1 MKKISTLSLAAL
13 ALAFNANAAT
23 LTAPNAA
30 FNWTDTNAWSSGTA
44 TWNSTTPDSASFG
57 AITTNRIAT
66 LTSAVTAENITFSN
80 AANSWTVSGTGGS
93 IAFSG
98 TLSKTGAGTAI
109 ISQNTLLSGAGSV
122 TVNGG
127 ELQLL
132 NNGNTFSGGVTLD
145 SGTLRLGVNSG
156 TGTPQTA
163 GSLGTGT
170 FTINGGSFYHSQ
182 GSVRT
187 QAVAAV
193 IGGDFTAYFTGVGGG
208 LVLGTTTAPGR
219 TVSLGSAVRT
229 ITVGEAANGTG
240 ANAVLGFNN
249 LTNGAGGGIIKE
261 GAGVLRVGGSSS
273 TASITVNAGSLEVSD
288 TLGVTTF
295 TMNSGTAWRKTT
307 SNALTNNSAITLNSA
322 TLTNADTSN
331 NNRSSTFGTLQ
342 ISGNSD
348 LFLGSGLTIQS
359 SGSATAGFTVRDGGV
374 LGGNGTL
381 RTAGTQAYSAG
392 VTTLGTFTDSA
403 ITLSAN
409 GSIRPGTPDSMNS
422 TIGDLAF
429 GSLTW
434 NGQSS
439 SIAQMAFNLGAAN
452 ASDQISLSGNLT
464 KGTGDFF
471 VFDFLNFNAVSA
483 ADYTLVTFAAQTG
496 FSVGNFTATNISFG
510 SGLSGEFV
518 LNSNSLVYSVVP
530 EPATWALLAAGLTAG
545 VIFRRRRNS

>member
-1 MKKISTLSLAAL
+1 MKKYSTLSFAAMAL
-13 ALAFNANAAT
+13 AINANAAI

-30 FNWTDTNAWSSGTA
+30 FNWTDANAWSGA
-44 TWNSTTPDSASFG
+44 TWNSATPDDASFG
-57 AITTNRIAT
+57 DISTNRIAT
-66 LTSAVTAENITFSN
+66 LTSAVAAGNLTFSN
-80 AANSWTVSGTGGS
+80 TANSWTVSGTGGS

-98 TLSKTGAGTAI
+98 ILSKTGAGTAI
-109 ISQNTLLSGAGSV
+109 ISQNTLLSGNGSV
-122 TVNGG
+122 SVNGG
-127 ELQLL
+127 ELQLF
-132 NNGNTFSGGVTLD
+132 NNGNTFSGGVTLN

-156 TGTPQTA
+156 TGAPQTA

-193 IGGDFTAYFTGVGGG
+193 IGGDFTAYFTGGGGG

-229 ITVGEAANGTG
+229 ITVGEAANGSG

-249 LTNGAGGGIIKE
+249 LTNGAGGGIIKQ

-273 TASITVNAGSLEVSD
+273 TASITVNAGSLEVTD
-288 TLGVTTF
+288 TLGVTNF

-307 SNALTNNSAITLNSA
+307 SNALTNNSSITLNSA
-322 TLTNADTSN
+322 TLTNADTLN
-331 NNRSSTFGTLQ
+331 NPRSSTFGTLQ
-342 ISGNSD
+342 ISGTSSV
-348 LFLGSGLTIQS
+348 FLGSGLTIQS
-359 SGSATAGFTVRDGGV
+359 AGSAIAGFNVRDGGI

-381 RTAGTQAYSAG
+381 RTAGNQTYSAG
-392 VTTLGTFTDSA
+392 VTTLDLLTDSA

-409 GSIRPGTPDSMNS
+409 GSIRPGTPDSLNS

-434 NGQSS
+434 NGQTS

-530 EPATWALLAAGLTAG
+530 EPTTWALLAAGLTAG
-545 VIFRRRRNS
+545 VIFRRRRSS